1 MQLLDRISQS
11 GLMKRQHA
19 QIHPFLHS
27 AAILE
32 KRLESLLGSS
42 RVRHRQA
49 LVLDVLQKIGPSSQ
63 QHLAKHFGVSAG
75 TMSSMIS
82 RLEVLGYVQRESS
95 PTDRRTDVIN
105 VTPEGLTTLR
115 GVADVWEEGDKII
128 ENLLGSEDSKHFLA
142 LADQLSRALGG
153 GPPLSLIHI

>member
-1 MQLLDRISQS
+1 
-11 GLMKRQHA
+11 MKRQHA

-32 KRLESLLGSS
+32 KQLESLLGSS
-42 RVRHRQA
+42 RIRHRQA
-49 LVLDVLQKIGPSSQ
+49 LVLDALRQIGPSSQ
-63 QHLAKHFGVSAG
+63 QYLAKHFSVSPG

-82 RLEVLGYVQRESS
+82 RLEALGYVQRQTS
-95 PTDRRTDVIN
+95 PTDRRTDVITI
-105 VTPEGLTTLR
+105 TPDGLATLL

-128 ENLLGSEDSKHFLA
+128 ENILGSEDGKRFFA

-153 GPPLSLIHI
+153 GPPKVEASD